1 MVKLSSWPQWG
12 RDSWYGVA
20 ELVAN
25 GDETAGMVKLS
36 SWPQWGRD
44 SWYGKAEL
52 VAAMGTRQL
61 VWRS

>member
-20 ELVAN
+20 ELVAD

-44 SWYGKAEL
+44 SWYGVAEL
-52 VAAMGTRQL
+52 VADGDETAGMA
-61 VWRS
+61 

>member
-20 ELVAN
+20 ELVAD
-25 GDETAGMVKLS
+25 GHETAGMVKLS

-44 SWYGKAEL
+44 SWYGVAEL
-52 VAAMGTRQL
+52 VADGDETAGMA
-61 VWRS
+61 